1 MKTDTSGAAA
11 CPNATEK
18 PAYNAFTQHLDPA
31 HKGVDVKKLDRN
43 ALHSRRQ
50 TAVVARNLAAGNN
63 LSAIHGLSRKASS
76 RHYFPPVQGAAA
88 SQPANDKRHGM
99 KKARI

>member
-1 MKTDTSGAAA
+1 MKTDMSGAAA

-18 PAYNAFTQHLDPA
+18 PVYNAFTQHLDPA
-31 HKGVDVKKLDRN
+31 HKGVDVKKLDRD

-63 LSAIHGLSRKASS
+63 LSSIHSLSRKASS
-76 RHYFPPVQGAAA
+76 RYFPPVQGAAA
-88 SQPANDKRHGM
+88 SQPENDKRHGM